1 MNENESLFPNPID
14 LGDLRRSVSAGH
26 LRSGID
32 NSSTGVHYPGNG
44 NDSRPIIIV
53 QRCCGGHSSARSCR
67 SDASAAAT
75 SDKRHHLNP
84 GNGNDSRNDLN
95 PEQARDQKTKSS
107 RKKHK
112 QVDLIFVKEYV
123 VFPPTPFLILLN
135 IKLAFR

>member
-1 MNENESLFPNPID
+1 VNENESLFPNPID

-32 NSSTGVHYPGNG
+32 NLSTGVHYPGNG

-84 GNGNDSRNDLN
+84 
-95 PEQARDQKTKSS
+95 EQARDQKAKSS

-112 QVDLIFVKEYV
+112 QVDLIFVKEHV
-123 VFPPTPFLILLN
+123 VFPPKPFLNL
-135 IKLAFR
+135 